1 MLRLSSLF
9 EIPPGNSHIQVYG
22 PHISQL
28 YAHPRTH
35 NKIKPL
41 GHYFNP
47 SRTLEQKLG
56 LAASSYE
63 LTAAIPAV
71 VEYLGGIDTPP
82 RAEFW
87 SHARDHEHKLQKL
100 LLDHLNSN
108 KRIRILG
115 ERSADPEIRVP
126 TISFVVEGKGSKTL
140 VEEVDNA
147 AGASKESTETGQ
159 DGDQGMG
166 ESKQFGIRWGHFYS
180 KRLCEEILNL
190 PKDGEGVVR
199 VSLVHYNSG
208 KSISP
213 DDITLYDR
221 N

>member
-1 MLRLSSLF
+1 M
-9 EIPPGNSHIQVYG
+9 
-22 PHISQL
+22 
-28 YAHPRTH
+28 
-35 NKIKPL
+35 IKPL

-47 SRTLEQKLG
+47 SRTLEQKLA

-71 VEYLGGIDTPP
+71 VEYLGGVDTSP
-82 RAEFW
+82 RVEFW

-100 LLDHLNSN
+100 LLDYLNSN
-108 KRIRILG
+108 ERIRILG
-115 ERSADPEIRVP
+115 ERSADPELRVP
-126 TISFVVEGKGSKTL
+126 TISFVVEGKGSKIL
-140 VEEVDNA
+140 VDEVDSA
-147 AGASKESTETGQ
+147 AGISEEPTETGQ

-208 KSISP
+208 KSTPP
-213 DDITLYDR
+213 DGIELCDKS
-221 N
+221 